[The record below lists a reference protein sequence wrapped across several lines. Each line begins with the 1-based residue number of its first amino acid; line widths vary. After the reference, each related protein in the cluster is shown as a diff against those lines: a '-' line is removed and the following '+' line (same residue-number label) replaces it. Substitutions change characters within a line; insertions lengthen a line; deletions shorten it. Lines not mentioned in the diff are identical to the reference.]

1 MARQF
6 KPGQLQTGSLFNISS
21 SYALT
26 ASFALNGGG
35 GGGSSF
41 PYTGSAIISGSLAV
55 TGSVRATA
63 GFTGSLQG
71 NATTATNAT
80 TAGEAAFAAAPS
92 GDWVP
97 AKPDGIISPYNLG
110 SETSWWNSLYVGHG
124 TIYFMS
130 QSVGQPTTSASISIR
145 DNTFVFNATDAQGN
159 ASETVIS
166 DTGASLSIS
175 ASIAATASYIDPTF
189 ISQSAAAS
197 GFGSGGSSGT
207 STFIA
212 TGSVTASVNATGDIF
227 IIRSASYNPFTVSST
242 GLTTIS
248 GSAANLFLIKNASN
262 QAVLTVSQSGVVIL
276 ATSSVEL
283 TGPTANGAIY
293 FTSNALFVG
302 LD

>member
-1 MARQF
+1 MAIIR
-6 KPGQLQTGSLFNISS
+6 GSQISGS
-21 SYALT
+21 VVSASYALT

-35 GGGSSF
+35 GGSSF
-41 PYTGSAIISGSLAV
+41 PYTGSARITGSLVV

-71 NATTATNAT
+71 NADTATYAS
-80 TAGEAAFAAAPS
+80 TAGEAAIAVAPLNNWIP
-92 GDWVP
+92 G
-97 AKPDGIISPYNLG
+97 KPDVNNISPYSLG
-110 SETSWWNSLYVGHG
+110 SPTSWWNSLYVGHG

-159 ASETVIS
+159 PSETVIS
-166 DTGASLSIS
+166 GDGV
-175 ASIAATASYIDPTF
+175 
-189 ISQSAAAS
+189 S
-197 GFGSGGSSGT
+197 GYS
-207 STFIA
+207 IA
-212 TGSVTASVNATGDIF
+212 TGSVTASVNVAGDIF

-283 TGPTANGAIY
+283 TSTAPNGGIY
-293 FTSNALFVG
+293 FTSNALFIG